1 MWLRIGTVIRLG
13 TGLKAD
19 TLESAEIAD
28 SRECNKVP
36 KADLKNAQK
45 AECTVALPRWPSRKD
60 GTGTEPRASDGK
72 RNDMG
77 K

>member
-1 MWLRIGTVIRLG
+1 VAMWLRIGTVIRLG

-19 TLESAEIAD
+19 TLDSAEIAD

-45 AECTVALPRWPSRKD
+45 AECTVAL
-60 GTGTEPRASDGK
+60 
-72 RNDMG
+72 
-77 K
+77 